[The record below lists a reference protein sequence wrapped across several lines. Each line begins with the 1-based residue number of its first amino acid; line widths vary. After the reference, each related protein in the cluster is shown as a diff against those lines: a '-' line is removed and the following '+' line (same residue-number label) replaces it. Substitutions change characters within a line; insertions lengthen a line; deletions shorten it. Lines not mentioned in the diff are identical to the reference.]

1 MKKLLTAALAL
12 ILTLSLCIPALA
24 AAKSVDTLAASG
36 TTDTVTLSGTATGIL
51 AVMTELLD
59 ADGNSLALKSFA
71 VSGDAFSGTIT
82 NVTLTAGA
90 TYTLRAADYDGGNW
104 KTVTFTVPAP
114 TSPASPASNCTLT
127 FETNGG
133 DALTAVSA
141 SAGTKIDLSKYV
153 PVRKGYSFTGWYAD
167 ETLTSA
173 VASVALTK
181 NATVYAGWKW
191 MNPFTDAAI
200 GSYYYDA
207 VGWAVQNGVTD
218 GKTDTL
224 FAPSDTCTRAETVT
238 FLWRAMG
245 SPAPTGTAC
254 PFTDVSTEAYYY
266 KAVLWAVEKDITDG
280 TSATTFSPDAT
291 VTRAQ
296 VVTFQWRAAGKPVV
310 NYAMFFTDVPEDAY
324 YTEAVRWA
332 ASENITEGATAT
344 TFSPALNCTRAQ
356 IVTFLWRQLGK

>member
-266 KAVLWAVEKDITDG
+266 KAVLWAVEKGVTKGDKGKFD
-280 TSATTFSPDAT
+280 PDRPI
-291 VTRAQ
+291 TRAELI
-296 VVTFQWRAAGKPVV
+296 TLLWRLAGSPEPKSQANP
-310 NYAMFFTDVPEDAY
+310 FTDVAQKDY
-324 YTEAVRWA
+324 YYKAVLWA
-332 ASENITEGATAT
+332 HENGIAQGMKPTA
-344 TFSPALNCTRAQ
+344 FDPAGSCTRAQ
-356 IVTFLWRQLGK
+356 LVTFLWRYFSK